1 MDVAELFKGLRIPPD
16 LVVEFFVVFARFE
29 FALKEAGYVSGARGY
44 SEPDWRRFGREVAA
58 AFQPPTAEESAA
70 FDVPTTQPPLRQVFR
85 DNRLT
90 WEPMPLRGPPV
101 VRALEAAKRVR
112 NNLFHGG
119 KHTPHSPEGRD
130 AALVSA
136 ALTLLNACLQRHE
149 RVREAFDQPQSN

>member
-1 MDVAELFKGLRIPPD
+1 MPAD

-44 SEPDWRRFGREVAA
+44 AEPTWHTFERDIAA
-58 AFQPPTAEESAA
+58 AFQPPTTEEGAA
-70 FDVPTTQPPLRQVFR
+70 VHVLTTQPPLRQVFR

-101 VRALEAAKRVR
+101 VRALTAARQVR

-119 KHTPHSPEGRD
+119 KHTPHSADGRD

-136 ALTLLNACLQRHE
+136 ALAILNACLRRHE
-149 RVREAFDQPQSN
+149 GVRSAFEQPQVH